1 MLSLSNCELGSEFS
15 CNDGS
20 CVPLEYKCDWFNDCS
35 QGEDEVDCKALRLLN
50 NYQKQVKKIIIL
62 TINPILNR
70 PFLHEKRVLKV
81 PYFVTF
87 PNSF

>member
-20 CVPLEYKCDWFNDCS
+20 CVPLEYKCDWFSDCS

-62 TINPILNR
+62 TINLGLCLGLCMKIL
-70 PFLHEKRVLKV
+70 LLQLVA
-81 PYFVTF
+81 
-87 PNSF
+87 